1 MILHSSV
8 DSECFDKPKS
18 NFGNYVLSA
27 VKRLTEPKLLYS
39 VKY

>member
-1 MILHSSV
+1 MIRYSPV
-8 DSECFDKPKS
+8 DSECVDKMKS

-27 VKRLTEPKLLYS
+27 AKRLTEPKLLYS